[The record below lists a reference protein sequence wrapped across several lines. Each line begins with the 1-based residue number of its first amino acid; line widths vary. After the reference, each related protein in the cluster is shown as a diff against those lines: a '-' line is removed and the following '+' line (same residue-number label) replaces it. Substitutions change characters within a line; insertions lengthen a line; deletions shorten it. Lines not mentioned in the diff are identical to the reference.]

1 MLSQIENSEFANTS
15 ALAVDTDPAFLRY
28 RLLASIGRGG
38 MSEIFLA
45 GWEPD
50 SSVQRLVVMKRLNP
64 ELCTDPVTVQ
74 MFLDEAKIGMRLSHP
89 NIVQTLD
96 VGRFE
101 GRLCLLMEYLKGQP
115 LQRVMQRV
123 QEQGRV
129 LPLELAVK
137 IVIDALEGLGAA
149 HAACDYDGTPLGVVH
164 RDVSPHNLFVEYDGR
179 VKVVDFGIAKATI
192 QEGATRAGLVKG
204 KFAYMAPEQARSEPV
219 DPRADIWSVGVV
231 FWELLTGA
239 RLFKGPSEAAMLQ
252 ATLEAP
258 IPYPA
263 AYRSDVPPV
272 LEQIMQRA
280 LERDREQRYGSALE
294 MKEALEQWL
303 DSQGRGFT
311 TALAVFMDQLFGAER
326 DEQQSFIRDLL
337 AQRSPTSSGTMARVL
352 PPPSLSARTNA
363 GDFAELL
370 QQRTQT
376 NQLMLV
382 LERKNRL
389 ASWLLVGLLSVLV
402 GIATGIG
409 VVVFRP
415 SPPKEKSLELAALV
429 PHAPPE
435 SGPRA
440 PDATAEHAATAAA
453 PTPPAPAFSAT
464 EERESGH
471 NGRPT
476 QPLARAAQ
484 RGPRATVTPAADV
497 TAELGERAAPRA
509 SASSAGPVEPGFLTL
524 DSSPWSVVS
533 VGGRVLGT
541 TPLVRVALPPGD
553 VVLSL
558 SNPETG
564 ARASYALRIEP
575 GKAVSRRVG
584 LE

>member
-1 MLSQIENSEFANTS
+1 MLSQVENSELSSAN
-15 ALAVDTDPAFLRY
+15 ALTVDTDPAFQRY

-50 SSVQRLVVMKRLNP
+50 SSVQRLVVMKRLNA
-64 ELCTDPVTVQ
+64 ELCSDPITVQ

-89 NIVQTLD
+89 NVVQTLD

-101 GRLCLLMEYLKGQP
+101 GRLCILMEYLKGQP
-115 LQRVMQRV
+115 LQRLVQRV

-137 IVIDALEGLGAA
+137 IIIDVLEGLGAA

-179 VKVVDFGIAKATI
+179 VKVVDFGIAKASI
-192 QEGATRAGLVKG
+192 QEGATRAGLIKG
-204 KFAYMAPEQARSEPV
+204 KFAYMAPEQARSEPI

-263 AYRSDVPPV
+263 AYRSDVPPA
-272 LEQIMQRA
+272 LEQIVQRA
-280 LERDREQRYGSALE
+280 LERDREQRCGSTFE

-352 PPPSLSARTNA
+352 PPPSLSGRTA
-363 GDFAELL
+363 AVDLAELAH
-370 QQRTQT
+370 QRTQT

-409 VVVFRP
+409 VVVLR
-415 SPPKEKSLELAALV
+415 
-429 PHAPPE
+429 
-435 SGPRA
+435 
-440 PDATAEHAATAAA
+440 
-453 PTPPAPAFSAT
+453 PAPAKEKPAPVSALPAPALAPRAVSSAAPSAAP
-464 EERESGH
+464 EAKPAAPE
-471 NGRPT
+471 
-476 QPLARAAQ
+476 PLATSVA
-484 RGPRATVTPAADV
+484 
-497 TAELGERAAPRA
+497 AAPRA
-509 SASSAGPVEPGFLTL
+509 IAASAPQTFARGALRLPHPSATSTARDTGTEFNENSAPRASTSAARPTEPGFLTL
-524 DSSPWSVVS
+524 DTSPWSVVS
-533 VGGRVLGT
+533 VGGRVLGS

-558 SNPETG
+558 SNPDTG
-564 ARASYALRIEP
+564 ARASYAVRIES
-575 GKAVSRRVG
+575 GKAVSRRIG